1 MLKTNRLLKKY
12 ENMAIAKK
20 ITVMYG
26 GIFSLSLLVV
36 SFLIIFNAAVL
47 KQNDTKQEI
56 LKSIENIETYL
67 HQNGAIDEDT
77 LASLVENKYVEVIVI
92 DFKDKK
98 SIKSTFGPPP
108 PFIDN
113 FRQRNMDG
121 AKVREKVIDEDGK
134 DYMIESDRGQEFVIV
149 EKRLNTKDGEYMI
162 QGYKMLS
169 DNMLYI
175 RAFAFRLILIDVLG
189 IFCAFWIGK
198 SISRS
203 MLKPVKNIRQTAER
217 ISIEDLSRRI
227 DVTGP
232 DDEMKELSVTF
243 NSMIDR
249 LETAFKKQSQFI
261 SDASHELRTPISVIQ
276 GYANL
281 INRWGKSDP
290 TVLQESIESILAE
303 TDHMTM
309 LIKKLLFLAKSDQNS
324 LHAQK
329 EKMSLNQVVKEIVKE
344 IGVME
349 VKKQIELEEKAEVE
363 IFADPSLIKQLL
375 WIHTENAMKYTPEN
389 GLIQFCVYKDEKYA
403 YVSVS
408 DNGAGLSEEDIP
420 LIFDRFY
427 RADKSRNKEIPGTG
441 LGLSIAKWIADT
453 HDGKIIVES
462 EPQKGTTFI
471 NCFMLYKE

>member
-1 MLKTNRLLKKY
+1 MV
-12 ENMAIAKK
+12 IAKK
-20 ITVMYG
+20 ITMMYG

-36 SFLIIFNAAVL
+36 SFFIIFNAAVL

-67 HQNGAIDEDT
+67 HENGSIDEDS
-77 LASLVENKYVEVIVI
+77 LASLVENKYVEVVVI

-113 FRQRNMDG
+113 FRQRNMEG
-121 AKVREKVIDEDGK
+121 GKVREKVIDEDGK
-134 DYMIESDRGQEFVIV
+134 DYMIESDRGQEFMIV
-149 EKRLNTKDGEYMI
+149 EKRVNTKDGEYMI

-217 ISIEDLSRRI
+217 ISIEDLSQRI

-290 TVLQESIESILAE
+290 TVLQESIDSILAE

-344 IGVME
+344 LGVME
-349 VKKQIELEEKAEVE
+349 VKKQIELEEKEEVE

-389 GLIQFCVYKDEKYA
+389 GLIQFCIYKDEKYA

-408 DNGAGLSEEDIP
+408 DNGAGLSKEDVP

-441 LGLSIAKWIADT
+441 LGLSIAKWIADV
-453 HDGKIIVES
+453 HHGKIMVES

-471 NCFMLYKE
+471 NCFALYKE